1 MDNSRD
7 KIDLS
12 VIESVLDEHVRPLL
26 AAHGGGLKVERVEGG
41 IVYFELMGKCVGC
54 AAADQ
59 TNRELIN
66 KELVERVPGI
76 KGAVMINGISAELLE
91 QTLEILR
98 MHPSF

>member
-1 MDNSRD
+1 MDQNRD

-12 VIESVLDEHVRPLL
+12 EIEAVLDEHVRPLL
-26 AAHGGGLKVERVEGG
+26 AAHGGDLKVVRVEGG
-41 IVYFELMGKCVGC
+41 IVCFELIGKCAGC

-66 KELVERVPGI
+66 KELVERVPGV
-76 KGAVMINGISAELLE
+76 KGAVMVNGISEELIE
-91 QTLEILR
+91 QTLQILR

>member
-1 MDNSRD
+1 MDNDRD

-12 VIESVLDEHVRPLL
+12 EIESVLDEHVRPLL
-26 AAHGGGLKVERVEGG
+26 AAHGGDLKVERVEGG
-41 IVYFELMGKCVGC
+41 LVYFQLLGRCAGC

-59 TNRELIN
+59 TNRELIR
-66 KELVERVPGI
+66 KELVERVPGVRDV
-76 KGAVMINGISAELLE
+76 VMVNGISEELLE